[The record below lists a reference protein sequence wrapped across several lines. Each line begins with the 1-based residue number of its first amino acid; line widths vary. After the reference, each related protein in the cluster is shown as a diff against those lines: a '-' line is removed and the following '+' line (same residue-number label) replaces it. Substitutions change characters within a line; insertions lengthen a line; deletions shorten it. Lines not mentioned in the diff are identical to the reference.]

1 MILTSCAYLVSKGIV
16 DGHGGQLCVRSP
28 GEGKGSTFTMRL
40 PLEEVNRE
48 GSDLEMGNISIYN
61 VQTKVENGQGDRS
74 NFVNDLDGGDEANA
88 YQFLIPTVQTNCS
101 DSENNNDV
109 ELSMQKLGSM
119 SLESVTS
126 TAPRDGEIEKE
137 DDQIFLENNLL
148 RVLIVD
154 DSTLNRKMTAKM
166 FAQTATCDQAAD
178 GQIAVDM
185 FMTKYS
191 PLGTPSSAYD
201 VILMDYQMPNMDGPT
216 AIREL
221 RRLGFS
227 GLIFGLTGNAIEC
240 DKMEM
245 MAAGAD
251 KVFIKP
257 FDTGMFWEAVKT
269 NWKH

>member
-1 MILTSCAYLVSKGIV
+1 MRILKKISVVSKGIV
-16 DGHGGQLCVRSP
+16 DGHGGDLSVFSS
-28 GEGKGSTFTMRL
+28 GEGLGSTFTLRL
-40 PLEEVNRE
+40 PLEQLAADS
-48 GSDLEMGNISIYN
+48 GDLDMSVYN
-61 VQTKVENGQGDRS
+61 VPSRIDTGQWETDTSTPTFPLPSIDLISGQDNGLLATNCGAEQLPHNALVPAVENERK
-74 NFVNDLDGGDEANA
+74 GGIANE
-88 YQFLIPTVQTNCS
+88 VS
-101 DSENNNDV
+101 SESSQ
-109 ELSMQKLGSM
+109 L
-119 SLESVTS
+119 T
-126 TAPRDGEIEKE
+126 I
-137 DDQIFLENNLL
+137 
-148 RVLIVD
+148 LIVD

-166 FAQTATCDQAAD
+166 FAKTATCDQAAD

-185 FMTKYS
+185 FMAKYS

-221 RRLGFS
+221 RRLGFR

>member
-1 MILTSCAYLVSKGIV
+1 M
-16 DGHGGQLCVRSP
+16 DGHGGELNVYSP
-28 GEGKGSTFTMRL
+28 GEGMGSTFTMRL
-40 PLEEVNRE
+40 PLEAGV
-48 GSDLEMGNISIYN
+48 SDLEMRSLSVYN
-61 VQTKVENGQGDRS
+61 VPTKNADNAKIIKLDEENENAEQDRPVFSVPVVESDHG
-74 NFVNDLDGGDEANA
+74 NA
-88 YQFLIPTVQTNCS
+88 
-101 DSENNNDV
+101 DNNNEQLRESDTV
-109 ELSMQKLGSM
+109 DGRESGSPTQLP
-119 SLESVTS
+119 SSGHVATK
-126 TAPRDGEIEKE
+126 EKE
-137 DDQIFLENNLL
+137 DIYRRCSESNPL
-148 RVLIVD
+148 RILIVD

-166 FAQTATCDQAAD
+166 FAKTAKCDQAAD

-185 FMTKYS
+185 FMAKYS